1 VQATFAAAAHDE
13 TALWRATLSG
23 VCANLVGIGL
33 ARFAY
38 TPLIP
43 ALILA
48 GWFSPTQAVY
58 LGAANL
64 AGYLAGALLAR
75 PLASRMPP
83 AALLRGAMLL
93 TAASFPASAYPLSF
107 AWFFA
112 WRFAAGFGGGALM
125 VVAAPVILQH
135 APVRQ
140 RGIVSGVMFAGVG
153 LGIAASGALVAL
165 LLRYGLAETWNVL
178 GIVALLL
185 TAVAWTGWPS
195 ESKREIAAPASAP
208 PRARSGAALR
218 ALHIGY
224 GLSAVG
230 LVPPMVFLVDF
241 IARANHL
248 GVEAGAR
255 YWMLFGFAAI
265 AGPVL
270 LGSVADR
277 IGFHPTLRALFV
289 LDAGAL
295 VLLALTS
302 HPAALVLSFVI
313 LGASVPGVVPLAVG
327 RVHELVHVEHERRRA
342 WSICTV
348 AFAVGQAAAAYGFSY
363 LFAKT
368 GGAYVLLFAVGAS
381 AFALALLLDLVV
393 AVFVRRQK
401 QRST

>member
-1 VQATFAAAAHDE
+1 VRATFAAAADDD

-43 ALILA
+43 ALIIA
-48 GWFSPTQAVY
+48 GWFSPTDAAY
-58 LGAANL
+58 LAAANL

-75 PLASRMPP
+75 PLASRMTP
-83 AALLRGAMLL
+83 ASLLRAAMLL

-125 VVAAPVILQH
+125 VVAAPVILRH
-135 APVRQ
+135 VPVRQ

-153 LGIAASGALVAL
+153 LGIATSGTLVAL
-165 LLRYGLAETWNVL
+165 LLRYGLVVTWNVL
-178 GIVALLL
+178 GVLALLL
-185 TAVAWTGWPS
+185 TAVAWNGWPQAS
-195 ESKREIAAPASAP
+195 ERDVAVPLSEDS
-208 PRARSGAALR
+208 RARSGAALR

-255 YWMLFGFAAI
+255 YWTLFGFAAI

-277 IGFHPTLRALFV
+277 IGFQPTLRALFI

-302 HPAALVLSFVI
+302 HPAALVASVVI

-327 RVHELVHVEHERRRA
+327 RVHELVHVEPQRRRA
-342 WSICTV
+342 WTTCTV

-368 GGAYVLLFAVGAS
+368 GGVYVMLFIIGAG
-381 AFALALLLDLVV
+381 AFALALLLDLAV
-393 AVFVRRQK
+393 AAFARTPK
-401 QRST
+401 LSS

>member
-1 VQATFAAAAHDE
+1 MQATFAAAAHDE

-23 VCANLVGIGL
+23 VCGNLVGIGL

-48 GWFSPTQAVY
+48 GWFSPAQAAY

-64 AGYLAGALLAR
+64 AGYLTGALLAR
-75 PLASRMPP
+75 PLASRMTP

-135 APVRQ
+135 VPVRQ

-153 LGIAASGALVAL
+153 LGIAASGALIAL
-165 LLRYGLAETWNVL
+165 LLRYGLAATWNVL
-178 GIVALLL
+178 GVVALML
-185 TAVAWTGWPS
+185 TAAAWNGWPNAS
-195 ESKREIAAPASAP
+195 ERDVAAPASTQP
-208 PRARSGAALR
+208 HERPGAR

-230 LVPPMVFLVDF
+230 LVPAMVFLVDF
-241 IARANHL
+241 VARASHL
-248 GVEAGAR
+248 GVEAGAH
-255 YWMLFGFAAI
+255 YWTLFGMAAI
-265 AGPVL
+265 VGPVL

-277 IGFHPTLRALFV
+277 IGFHPTLRATFV

-302 HPAALVLSFVI
+302 QPAALVLSVVI

-327 RVHELVHVEHERRRA
+327 RVHELVNVEAQRRRA
-342 WSICTV
+342 WTICTV
-348 AFAVGQAAAAYGFSY
+348 AFAIGQAVAAYGFSY
-363 LFAKT
+363 LFEKT
-368 GGAYVLLFAVGAS
+368 GGAHVWLFAIGAG
-381 AFALALLLDLVV
+381 AFALALVIDLAV
-393 AVFVRRQK
+393 AVTAGVKRPPR
-401 QRST
+401 

>member
-1 VQATFAAAAHDE
+1 MQATFAAAAEDD

-43 ALILA
+43 ALIFA
-48 GWFSPTQAVY
+48 GWFSPARAAY

-75 PLASRMPP
+75 PLASRMAP
-83 AALLRGAMLL
+83 AALLHGAMLL

-107 AWFFA
+107 AWFFV

-125 VVAAPVILQH
+125 VVAAPVILRH
-135 APVRQ
+135 VPARQ
-140 RGIVSGVMFAGVG
+140 RGVVSGVMFAGVG
-153 LGIAASGALVAL
+153 LGIAASGTLVTL
-165 LLRYGLAETWNVL
+165 LLRYGLVVTWNVL
-178 GIVALLL
+178 GVVALLL
-185 TAVAWTGWPS
+185 TALAWNGWPHAS
-195 ESKREIAAPASAP
+195 EREVAAAVSAPA
-208 PRARSGAALR
+208 RARSDAALR

-224 GLSAVG
+224 GLAAVG

-255 YWMLFGFAAI
+255 YWTLFGFAAI

-277 IGFHPTLRALFV
+277 IGFRPTLRALFV
-289 LDAGAL
+289 LDAGTL

-302 HPAALVLSFVI
+302 QPAALVASVII

-327 RVHELVHVEHERRRA
+327 RVHELVHAEPQRRHA
-342 WSICTV
+342 WTVCTV
-348 AFAVGQAAAAYGFSY
+348 AFAIGQAAAAYGFSY

-368 GGAYVLLFAVGAS
+368 GGAYVMLFVIGAG
-381 AFALALLLDLVV
+381 AFMLALLIDV
-393 AVFVRRQK
+393 AVAAFA
-401 QRST
+401 RSPKLST

>member
-1 VQATFAAAAHDE
+1 VQATCAAADDD
-13 TALWRATLSG
+13 TALWRTTLSG

-48 GWFSPTQAVY
+48 GWFSPTQAAY

-75 PLASRMPP
+75 PLASRTGP
-83 AALLRGAMLL
+83 ATLLRGAMLL

-125 VVAAPVILQH
+125 VVAAPVILRHVPTQ
-135 APVRQ
+135 Q
-140 RGIVSGVMFAGVG
+140 RGVVSGVMFAGVG
-153 LGIAASGALVAL
+153 LGIAASGTLVAL
-165 LLRYGLAETWNVL
+165 LLRYGLAVTWNVL
-178 GIVALLL
+178 GVVALLL
-185 TAVAWTGWPS
+185 TAVAWNGWPRTSDRDVGARAS
-195 ESKREIAAPASAP
+195 EP
-208 PRARSGAALR
+208 PPLMRSGAALR

-224 GLSAVG
+224 GLAAVG

-248 GVEAGAR
+248 GVEAGAQ
-255 YWMLFGFAAI
+255 YWTLFGFAAI

-277 IGFHPTLRALFV
+277 IGFRPTLRALFI

-295 VLLALTS
+295 VLLALSS
-302 HPAALVLSFVI
+302 HPAALVASVII

-327 RVHELVHVEHERRRA
+327 RVHELVHAEPQRRRA
-342 WSICTV
+342 WTLCTV
-348 AFAVGQAAAAYGFSY
+348 AFAIGQAAAAYGFSY

-368 GGAYVLLFAVGAS
+368 GSAYVMLFVIGAG
-381 AFALALLLDLVV
+381 AFALALLIDVAV
-393 AVFVRRQK
+393 AVFARGRK
-401 QRST
+401 LST

>member
-1 VQATFAAAAHDE
+1 MQATFAATADDD
-13 TALWRATLSG
+13 TALWRTTLSG

-48 GWFSPTQAVY
+48 GWFSPAQAAY

-75 PLASRMPP
+75 PLASRMTP
-83 AALLRGAMLL
+83 ATLLRGAMLL

-125 VVAAPVILQH
+125 VVAAPVILRH
-135 APVRQ
+135 VPTRQ
-140 RGIVSGVMFAGVG
+140 RGVVSGVMFAGVG
-153 LGIAASGALVAL
+153 LGIAASGTLVAL
-165 LLRYGLAETWNVL
+165 LLRYGLVATWNAL
-178 GIVALLL
+178 GVVALLL
-185 TAVAWTGWPS
+185 TALAWNGWPRTS
-195 ESKREIAAPASAP
+195 EHDVAAPASEP
-208 PRARSGAALR
+208 QRARSGAALR
-218 ALHIGY
+218 ALHVGY

-230 LVPPMVFLVDF
+230 LVPAMVFLVDF

-255 YWMLFGFAAI
+255 YWTLFGFAAI

-277 IGFHPTLRALFV
+277 IGFRPTLRALFI

-295 VLLALTS
+295 ILLALTS
-302 HPAALVLSFVI
+302 HPAALVASVVI

-327 RVHELVHVEHERRRA
+327 RVHELVHVEAQRRRA
-342 WSICTV
+342 WTVCTV
-348 AFAVGQAAAAYGFSY
+348 AFAIGQAAAAYGFSY

-368 GGAYVLLFAVGAS
+368 GGAYVTLFVIGAA
-381 AFALALLLDLVV
+381 AFVLALLIDLAV
-393 AVFVRRQK
+393 ALFARRAEPH
-401 QRST
+401 TA

>member
-48 GWFSPTQAVY
+48 GWFSPAQAAY

-75 PLASRMPP
+75 PLASRVTP

-135 APVRQ
+135 VPVRL

-153 LGIAASGALVAL
+153 VGIAASGALVAL

-178 GIVALLL
+178 GVVALLL
-185 TAVAWTGWPS
+185 TAVAWNGWPGA
-195 ESKREIAAPASAP
+195 SKREIAAPVAEP
-208 PRARSGAALR
+208 HARSGAALN

-230 LVPPMVFLVDF
+230 LVPAMVFLVDF

-255 YWMLFGFAAI
+255 YWTLFGLAAI

-270 LGSVADR
+270 LGSLADR
-277 IGFHPTLRALFV
+277 IGFHPTLRTLFV

-302 HPAALVLSFVI
+302 HPAALVLSVII

-342 WSICTV
+342 WTVCTI
-348 AFAVGQAAAAYGFSY
+348 AFAIGQATAAYGFSY

-368 GGAYVLLFAVGAS
+368 GGAYVLLFVIGAG
-381 AFALALLLDLVV
+381 AFALALLLDLAV
-393 AVFVRRQK
+393 AAFARRRTQP
-401 QRST
+401 ST

>member
-1 VQATFAAAAHDE
+1 VRATFAAAADDD

-43 ALILA
+43 ALIIA
-48 GWFSPTQAVY
+48 GWFSPTDAAY

-75 PLASRMPP
+75 PLASRMTP
-83 AALLRGAMLL
+83 ASLLRAAMLL

-125 VVAAPVILQH
+125 VVAAPVILRH
-135 APVRQ
+135 VPVRQ

-153 LGIAASGALVAL
+153 LGIATSGTLVAL
-165 LLRYGLAETWNVL
+165 LLRYGLVVTWNVL
-178 GIVALLL
+178 GVLALLL
-185 TAVAWTGWPS
+185 TAVAWNGWPQAS
-195 ESKREIAAPASAP
+195 ELDVAVPLSEDS
-208 PRARSGAALR
+208 RARSGAALR

-255 YWMLFGFAAI
+255 CC
-265 AGPVL
+265 
-270 LGSVADR
+270 SDR
-277 IGFHPTLRALFV
+277 WPT
-289 LDAGAL
+289 
-295 VLLALTS
+295 
-302 HPAALVLSFVI
+302 
-313 LGASVPGVVPLAVG
+313 
-327 RVHELVHVEHERRRA
+327 
-342 WSICTV
+342 
-348 AFAVGQAAAAYGFSY
+348 
-363 LFAKT
+363 
-368 GGAYVLLFAVGAS
+368 AS
-381 AFALALLLDLVV
+381 AFN
-393 AVFVRRQK
+393 RRSAPCSFSMPARWC
-401 QRST
+401 RSRSRATRRPS

>member
-1 VQATFAAAAHDE
+1 VQTTFAAAAEDD
-13 TALWRATLSG
+13 TALRRATLSG

-48 GWFSPTQAVY
+48 GWFSPTQAAY

-75 PLASRMPP
+75 PLVSRMTP
-83 AALLRGAMLL
+83 ATLLRGAMLL

-125 VVAAPVILQH
+125 VVAAPVILRQV
-135 APVRQ
+135 PVRQ
-140 RGIVSGVMFAGVG
+140 RGIVSGVIFAGIG
-153 LGIAASGALVAL
+153 LGIAASGTLVAL
-165 LLRYGLAETWNVL
+165 LLRYGLVVTWNVL

-185 TAVAWTGWPS
+185 TALAWNGWPHAS
-195 ESKREIAAPASAP
+195 EREVAAPVSASP
-208 PRARSGAALR
+208 GVRSDAALR

-224 GLSAVG
+224 GLAAVG

-255 YWMLFGFAAI
+255 YWTLFGFAAI

-270 LGSVADR
+270 LGSIADR
-277 IGFHPTLRALFV
+277 IGFRPTLRALFV
-289 LDAGAL
+289 LDAGTL

-302 HPAALVLSFVI
+302 QPAALVASVII

-327 RVHELVHVEHERRRA
+327 RVHELVHAEPQRRHA
-342 WSICTV
+342 WTVCTV
-348 AFAVGQAAAAYGFSY
+348 AFAIGQAAAAYGFSY

-368 GGAYVLLFAVGAS
+368 GGAFVMLFVIGAG
-381 AFALALLLDLVV
+381 AFTLALLIDV
-393 AVFVRRQK
+393 AVAAFA
-401 QRST
+401 RSPKLST

>member
-1 VQATFAAAAHDE
+1 MQTAVTAAADDD

-43 ALILA
+43 AVILA
-48 GWFSPTQAVY
+48 GWFSPTQAAY

-75 PLASRMPP
+75 PLASRI
-83 AALLRGAMLL
+83 ASATLLRSAMLL

-125 VVAAPVILQH
+125 VVAAPVILRH
-135 APVRQ
+135 VAARQ
-140 RGIVSGVMFAGVG
+140 RGVVSGVMFAGVG
-153 LGIAASGALVAL
+153 LGIAASGTLVAL
-165 LLRYGLAETWNVL
+165 LLRHGLVVTWNVL
-178 GIVALLL
+178 GVVALLL
-185 TAVAWTGWPS
+185 TALAWNGWPRTP
-195 ESKREIAAPASAP
+195 EHDVAAPASEP
-208 PRARSGAALR
+208 PHVRSGAALR
-218 ALHIGY
+218 ALHVGY
-224 GLSAVG
+224 GLAAVG

-241 IARANHL
+241 IARASHL
-248 GVEAGAR
+248 GIEAGAH
-255 YWMLFGFAAI
+255 YWTLFGFAAI

-270 LGSVADR
+270 FGSVADR
-277 IGFHPTLRALFV
+277 IGFRPTLRALFI

-295 VLLALTS
+295 VLLALRS
-302 HPAALVLSFVI
+302 HPAALVASVVI

-327 RVHELVHVEHERRRA
+327 RVHELVHAEPQRRRA
-342 WSICTV
+342 WTVCTV
-348 AFAVGQAAAAYGFSY
+348 AFAIGQAAAAYGFSY

-368 GGAYVLLFAVGAS
+368 GGAYVMLFAIGAG
-381 AFALALLLDLVV
+381 AFALALLIDV
-393 AVFVRRQK
+393 AVAALPKRPK
-401 QRST
+401 LST

>member
-1 VQATFAAAAHDE
+1 VQATFAATAEDD

-38 TPLIP
+38 APLIP

-48 GWFSPTQAVY
+48 GWFSPTQAAY
-58 LGAANL
+58 LGAANF

-75 PLASRMPP
+75 PLASRMTP

-93 TAASFPASAYPLSF
+93 TAVSFPASAYPLSF

-112 WRFAAGFGGGALM
+112 WRFVAGFGGGVLM
-125 VVAAPVILQH
+125 VVATPVILRH
-135 APVRQ
+135 VPVRQ
-140 RGIVSGVMFAGVG
+140 RGAVSGVTFAGVG
-153 LGIAASGALVAL
+153 LGIAASGTLVAL
-165 LLRYGLAETWNVL
+165 LLRYGLGETWNVL
-178 GIVALLL
+178 GVVALLL
-185 TAVAWTGWPS
+185 TAVAWNGWPRTL
-195 ESKREIAAPASAP
+195 ERDVAAPVPEP
-208 PRARSGAALR
+208 PHVRSGAALR

-255 YWMLFGFAAI
+255 YWTLFGFAAI

-270 LGSVADR
+270 FGSVADR
-277 IGFHPTLRALFV
+277 IGFQPTLRALFIV
-289 LDAGAL
+289 DAGAL

-302 HPAALVLSFVI
+302 HPAALVLSVII

-327 RVHELVHVEHERRRA
+327 RVHELVHVEPQRRCA
-342 WSICTV
+342 WTVCTV
-348 AFAVGQAAAAYGFSY
+348 AFAIGQAAAAYGFSY

-368 GGAYVLLFAVGAS
+368 GGAYGLLFVSGAG
-381 AFALALLLDLVV
+381 AFALALALDLAV
-393 AVFVRRQK
+393 AFVARRAK
-401 QRST
+401 PST

>member
-1 VQATFAAAAHDE
+1 VRATFAAAADDD

-43 ALILA
+43 ALIIA
-48 GWFSPTQAVY
+48 GWFSPTDAAY

-75 PLASRMPP
+75 PLASRMTP
-83 AALLRGAMLL
+83 ASLLRAAMLL

-125 VVAAPVILQH
+125 VVAAPVILRH
-135 APVRQ
+135 VPVRQ

-153 LGIAASGALVAL
+153 LGIATSGTLVAL
-165 LLRYGLAETWNVL
+165 LLRYGLVVTWNVL
-178 GIVALLL
+178 GVLALLL
-185 TAVAWTGWPS
+185 TAVAWNGWPQAS
-195 ESKREIAAPASAP
+195 ERDVAVPLSEDS
-208 PRARSGAALR
+208 RARSGAALR

-255 YWMLFGFAAI
+255 YWTLFGFAAI

-277 IGFHPTLRALFV
+277 IGFQPTLRALFI

-302 HPAALVLSFVI
+302 HPAALVASVVI

-327 RVHELVHVEHERRRA
+327 RVHELVHVEPQRRRA
-342 WSICTV
+342 WTACTV
-348 AFAVGQAAAAYGFSY
+348 AFAIGQAAAAYGFSY

-368 GGAYVLLFAVGAS
+368 GGAYVMLFIIGAG
-381 AFALALLLDLVV
+381 AFALALVLDLAV
-393 AVFVRRQK
+393 AAFARIPK
-401 QRST
+401 LSS

>member
-1 VQATFAAAAHDE
+1 VQATCAATARDE
-13 TALWRATLSG
+13 RALWRATLSG

-48 GWFSPTQAVY
+48 GWFSPTQAAY

-64 AGYLAGALLAR
+64 AGYLAGALMAR
-75 PLASRMPP
+75 PLAARM
-83 AALLRGAMLL
+83 ASATLLRGAMLL

-135 APVRQ
+135 VPVRQ
-140 RGIVSGVMFAGVG
+140 RGVVSGMMFAGVG
-153 LGIAASGALVAL
+153 LGIAASGTLVAL

-178 GIVALLL
+178 GIVAFLL
-185 TAVAWTGWPS
+185 TAAAWNGWPQAP
-195 ESKREIAAPASAP
+195 EREVAAPVSDL
-208 PRARSGAALR
+208 PRLQPGAALR

-224 GLSAVG
+224 GLAAVG

-241 IARANHL
+241 IARGSHL

-255 YWMLFGFAAI
+255 YWTLFGIAAI
-265 AGPVL
+265 AGPML
-270 LGSVADR
+270 LGSVSDR
-277 IGFHPTLRALFV
+277 IGFHPTLRVTFV

-302 HPAALVLSFVI
+302 HPAALALSVII

-327 RVHELVHVEHERRRA
+327 RVHELVHVEAQRRRA
-342 WSICTV
+342 WTICTV
-348 AFAVGQAAAAYGFSY
+348 AFAIGQAGAAYGFSY

-368 GGAYVLLFAVGAS
+368 GGAYVLLFAVGAG
-381 AFALALLLDLVV
+381 AFALAVLLDLAV
-393 AVFVRRQK
+393 AFAARRLK
-401 QRST
+401 MST

>member
-1 VQATFAAAAHDE
+1 VQATFAAATDDD
-13 TALWRATLSG
+13 TTLWRATVSG

-48 GWFSPTQAVY
+48 GWFSPTQAAY

-75 PLASRMPP
+75 PLASHMTP
-83 AALLRGAMLL
+83 ATLLRGAMLL
-93 TAASFPASAYPLSF
+93 TGASFPASAYPLSF

-125 VVAAPVILQH
+125 VVAAPVIL
-135 APVRQ
+135 RQ
-140 RGIVSGVMFAGVG
+140 VPARRRGVVSGVMFAGVG
-153 LGIAASGALVAL
+153 LGIAASGTLVAL
-165 LLRYGLAETWNVL
+165 LLGYGLVVTWNVL
-178 GIVALLL
+178 GVVALLL
-185 TAVAWTGWPS
+185 TALAWNGWPRTS
-195 ESKREIAAPASAP
+195 EHDVAAPAPEPPHLRSSAT
-208 PRARSGAALR
+208 LR

-230 LVPPMVFLVDF
+230 LVPAMVFLVDF

-248 GVEAGAR
+248 GIEAGAR
-255 YWMLFGFAAI
+255 YWTLFGFAAI

-277 IGFHPTLRALFV
+277 IGFHPTLRALFI

-295 VLLALTS
+295 ALLALTS
-302 HPAALVLSFVI
+302 LPAALITAVVI

-327 RVHELVHVEHERRRA
+327 RVHELVHAEPQRRRA
-342 WSICTV
+342 WTVCTV
-348 AFAVGQAAAAYGFSY
+348 AFAIGQAAAAYGFSY
-363 LFAKT
+363 LFAKS
-368 GGAYVLLFAVGAS
+368 GGTYVMLFVIGAG
-381 AFALALLLDLVV
+381 AFALALLIDIAV
-393 AVFVRRQK
+393 ALFARGPK
-401 QRST
+401 LST

>member
-1 VQATFAAAAHDE
+1 VQATLAAETHDE

-48 GWFSPTQAVY
+48 GWFSPAQAAY

-75 PLASRMPP
+75 PLASRMAP
-83 AALLRGAMLL
+83 ATLLRGAMLL

-112 WRFAAGFGGGALM
+112 CRFAAGLGGGALM

-135 APVRQ
+135 VPARQ

-153 LGIAASGALVAL
+153 LGIAASGTLVAL
-165 LLRYGLAETWNVL
+165 LLRFGLAQTWNVL
-178 GIVALLL
+178 GAVALLL
-185 TAVAWTGWPS
+185 TAAAWNGWPQTS
-195 ESKREIAAPASAP
+195 EGEVAAPVSPP
-208 PRARSGAALR
+208 PRVRSGAALR
-218 ALHIGY
+218 ALHITY

-230 LVPPMVFLVDF
+230 LVPAMVFLVDF

-255 YWMLFGFAAI
+255 YWTLFGIAAI

-277 IGFHPTLRALFV
+277 IGFHPTLRATFV

-302 HPAALVLSFVI
+302 HPAVLTLSVII

-327 RVHELVHVEHERRRA
+327 RVHELVHVEAQRRHA
-342 WSICTV
+342 WTICTV
-348 AFAVGQAAAAYGFSY
+348 AFAIGQAVAAYGFSF

-368 GGAYVLLFAVGAS
+368 GGGYVLLFAVGAG
-381 AFALALLLDLVV
+381 AFALALLVDLVV
-393 AVFVRRQK
+393 AFAARRQK
-401 QRST
+401 QPST

>member
-1 VQATFAAAAHDE
+1 VQATCATAADDD
-13 TALWRATLSG
+13 TTLWRATLSG

-43 ALILA
+43 ALIIA
-48 GWFSPTQAVY
+48 GWFSPTQAAY

-64 AGYLAGALLAR
+64 AGYLVGALLAR
-75 PLASRMPP
+75 PLASRMTPTS
-83 AALLRGAMLL
+83 LLRAAMLL

-125 VVAAPVILQH
+125 VVAAPVILRH
-135 APVRQ
+135 VPVRQ
-140 RGIVSGVMFAGVG
+140 RGMVSGVMFAGVG
-153 LGIAASGALVAL
+153 LGIAASGTLVAL
-165 LLRYGLAETWNVL
+165 LLRYGLAVTWNVL
-178 GIVALLL
+178 GVLALLL
-185 TAVAWTGWPS
+185 TAVAWNGWPQAS
-195 ESKREIAAPASAP
+195 ERDVAVPLPEHS
-208 PRARSGAALR
+208 RAQSGAALR

-255 YWMLFGFAAI
+255 YWTLFGFAAI

-277 IGFHPTLRALFV
+277 IGFRPTLRALFI

-302 HPAALVLSFVI
+302 HPAALVASVVI

-327 RVHELVHVEHERRRA
+327 RVHELVHVEPQRRRA
-342 WSICTV
+342 WTACTV
-348 AFAVGQAAAAYGFSY
+348 AFAIGQAAAAYGFSY

-368 GGAYVLLFAVGAS
+368 GGAYVMLFIIGAG
-381 AFALALLLDLVV
+381 AFALALVLDLAV
-393 AVFVRRQK
+393 AAFARIPK
-401 QRST
+401 LSS